1 MQPDGGAGQRK
12 RASRQGRRGGADPS
26 RGRGSV
32 SLFTRGGTAEIFFVS
47 VDRGQGAIRSWSVSP
62 VRRLAH
68 EDRRIPR
75 RSNAEWSLR
84 SAESRAG
91 GGDTLSAGKGR
102 KHTISC
108 NGFCVSVID
117 AKATSDK

>member
-75 RSNAEWSLR
+75 RSECGMAN
-84 SAESRAG
+84 
-91 GGDTLSAGKGR
+91 GR
-102 KHTISC
+102 
-108 NGFCVSVID
+108 
-117 AKATSDK
+117 

>member
-1 MQPDGGAGQRK
+1 MQPDGGAGQS
-12 RASRQGRRGGADPS
+12 ASELAGRGAAGWGADPS

-68 EDRRIPR
+68 EDRRIR
-75 RSNAEWSLR
+75 GRMVVEIRQRTL
-84 SAESRAG
+84 AESRAG
-91 GGDTLSAGKGR
+91 GGMSAAR
-102 KHTISC
+102 DRVVTQAVEAWLR
-108 NGFCVSVID
+108 N
-117 AKATSDK
+117 

>member
-75 RSNAEWSLR
+75 RSECGMVVEIADR
-84 SAESRAG
+84 QRAAPG
-91 GGDTLSAGKGR
+91 GAVSFRGKGTQTHYFLQR
-102 KHTISC
+102 ILCFSNRC
-108 NGFCVSVID
+108 
-117 AKATSDK
+117 

>member
-84 SAESRAG
+84 SLIGREPRRG
-91 GGDTLSAGKGR
+91 GRFSFRGQGTQTHYFLQRILCFSNR
-102 KHTISC
+102 C
-108 NGFCVSVID
+108 
-117 AKATSDK
+117 